1 MPPIVWAQHKY
12 VTQYVLTAESTTG
25 LTGTEYAIRL
35 NSLFDPE
42 FTAVGHQPRGFDQMA
57 AMMKR
62 YCVYKVDVQVKVVDH
77 NPTAVCM
84 MNVRSSGGGY
94 SLTNKLPYQESENGT
109 VAFIE
114 ADRANSFT
122 QSYYIADIEGK
133 NRQAVFTEDK
143 YSALVTADPL
153 LPCYMSVA
161 CGSANGT
168 GGGVNCT
175 VMISLVYHTRWSER
189 INLSIS

>member
-1 MPPIVWAQHKY
+1 MPPVVWAQHKY
-12 VTQYVLTAESTTG
+12 VTQYVLTAEPTTG
-25 LTGTEYAIRL
+25 LTGSEYAISL
-35 NSLFDPE
+35 NGLFDPE

-62 YCVYKVDVQVKVVDH
+62 YCVYKVDVQIRVVAH

-84 MNVRSSGGGY
+84 MNVRPSGGGY
-94 SLTNKLPYQESENGT
+94 NLNNKLPYQESENAT
-109 VAFIE
+109 VAYIE

-133 NRQAVFTEDK
+133 TRQGVLVDDK
-143 YSALVTADPL
+143 YSATASANPSL
-153 LPCYMSVA
+153 NSYMSVA

-175 VMISLVYHTRWSER
+175 VMVSLVYHTRWSER
-189 INLSIS
+189 INLAIS